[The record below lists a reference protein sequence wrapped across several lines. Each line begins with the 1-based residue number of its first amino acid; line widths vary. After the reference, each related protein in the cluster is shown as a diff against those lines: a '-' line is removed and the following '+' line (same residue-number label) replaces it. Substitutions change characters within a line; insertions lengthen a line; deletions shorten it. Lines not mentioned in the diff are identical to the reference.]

1 MKEDQLAEFVRVH
14 LNPFAM
20 ANRLQ
25 DPKGL
30 YPMPES
36 DK

>member
-20 ANRLQ
+20 AKGLQ
-25 DPKGL
+25 DQKGL
-30 YPMPES
+30 Y
-36 DK
+36 